1 MINYYDFLY
10 QSTKLKPQSIIA
22 IQIETY
28 NYMKLITVLVFTF
41 FGYTGY
47 SQFYSKAESVEW
59 DPINEQWLVSNE
71 FDILADD
78 GKGNK
83 TVFSSDGTSYGLE
96 VMGEVL
102 YGLTRKSLKA
112 IDLNTKE
119 TLFELNIEGAG
130 FLNGLT
136 NDGESTLYATGFS
149 NREIYKI
156 DVSDINQPSYET
168 YISDTGEKPNGILY
182 DGENNRLLYVTWQSN
197 TQIIAIDLTSKDIT
211 TVANTNLNNIDGIDE
226 DAEGNYYVSSWS
238 PDIITKFNHDFTES
252 EIITTPALNN
262 PADIGFNKDDMV
274 LGIPM
279 GSSVM
284 FIYLSKVGIA
294 EIDNGR
300 IAFGVSSNPVQNNSQ
315 LSVDLIQSEKIQVI
329 IYDMSGR
336 IIETVVDSEL
346 SAGSHLFD
354 IDISKLQSGMYIA
367 VLFDENGNRVS
378 QKLVNE

>member
-1 MINYYDFLY
+1 MKFF
-10 QSTKLKPQSIIA
+10 SI
-22 IQIETY
+22 
-28 NYMKLITVLVFTF
+28 LIFTF
-41 FGYTGY
+41 FALISYG
-47 SQFYSKAESVEW
+47 QFYSDAESVEW
-59 DPINEQWLVSNE
+59 DPINEQWLVSNSNN
-71 FDILADD
+71 IIADD
-78 GKGNK
+78 GSGNK
-83 TVFSSDGTSYGLE
+83 TVFSTDGTSYGLE
-96 VMGEVL
+96 VMGAIV
-102 YGLTRKSLKA
+102 YGLSDSGLKA

-119 TLFELNIEGAG
+119 TLFELNIAGAG

-136 NDGESTLYATGFS
+136 NDGESTLYATDFS

-156 DVSDINQPSYET
+156 DVSNINQPSYEK

-197 TQIIAIDLTSKDIT
+197 AQIIAIDLTSKDIT

-262 PADIGFNKDDMV
+262 PADIGFNKDDMI

-279 GSSVM
+279 GSTVIFVS
-284 FIYLSKVGIA
+284 LSQVGIA

-300 IAFGVSSNPVQNNSQ
+300 IAFGVSSNPVQNYSQ

-329 IYDMSGR
+329 ICDMSGR
-336 IIETVVDSEL
+336 TIETVVDSEL

-378 QKLVNE
+378 QKLVKE